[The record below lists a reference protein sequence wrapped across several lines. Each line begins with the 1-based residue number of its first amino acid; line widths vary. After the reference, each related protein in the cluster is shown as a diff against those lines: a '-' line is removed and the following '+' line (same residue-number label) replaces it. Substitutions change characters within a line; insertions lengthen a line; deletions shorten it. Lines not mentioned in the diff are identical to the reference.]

1 LGDEGGFNMNG
12 KICIITGAN
21 SGIGKA
27 TALGLAEMDAT
38 VVMVCRNQKWGEDAK
53 EEIIEVTGNQ
63 STDLL
68 IADLSSQTAIHQLVD
83 KIKQKYQQL
92 HVLINNAGVLLQNRS
107 VTVDGIETTFA
118 VNYLAPFLLTH
129 LLIDTI
135 KASAPARIINVSSGT
150 HSWAHLNLDDLQN
163 EKKYEAWTAYSQ
175 SKLGL
180 ILFTYELARRL
191 KDTSVTANC
200 LHPGVI
206 DTNIGSITHVDHP
219 ISSKSFNKLRRGAE
233 TSIYLASSTEVD
245 HVTGKY
251 FVRKSEEKSSTE
263 SYDEAIAQ
271 RLWQIS
277 AELTNLDNVLK
288 NKI

>member
-1 LGDEGGFNMNG
+1 MNG

-191 KDTSVTANC
+191 KSTSVIANC